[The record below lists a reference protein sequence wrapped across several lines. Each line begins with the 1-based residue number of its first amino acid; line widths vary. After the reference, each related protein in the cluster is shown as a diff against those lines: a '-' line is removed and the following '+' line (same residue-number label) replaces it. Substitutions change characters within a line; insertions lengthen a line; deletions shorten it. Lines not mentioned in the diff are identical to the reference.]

1 MNVKE
6 QAPNIHNVSLPG
18 CPHHELDD
26 DHDSDSCELGPAS
39 TIPLTHTG
47 IPQKEERAT
56 VSCHCCCC
64 LYGRRLLWPRPL
76 LL

>member
-47 IPQKEERAT
+47 IPQKEE
-56 VSCHCCCC
+56 
-64 LYGRRLLWPRPL
+64 
-76 LL
+76 